1 MESCSSWHG
10 RFHYIFSLRDLSRVF
25 QGICQADPQVVNNA
39 AVLVRPNFSF
49 KHSIFSERRC
59 KVHFD
64 SLPTSAAGCGVMNV
78 RACMKIDSTRM
89 ATRRQRSDVGCH
101 ACRRQFCHLQHAV
114 SATRLSSVRSSYT
127 TSSRLNFRRALGMHL
142 AKPVEWASDNHPTN
156 NRGADVALQDP
167 LVWGDFR
174 DALDILVWELRMEQ
188 KKPSVSRNFRFAF
201 ICLDVIGQ
209 TVETLETGFRCV
221 FSSCFRLCRICFCF
235 IEGEERH
242 TILRS
247 KSLRGDCNSDSM
259 PLTCWHLV
267 SMKQGSG
274 QLGIHAAHL
283 WWSSWAVQWKLGTFS
298 NFLIIIRLPW

>member
-1 MESCSSWHG
+1 M
-10 RFHYIFSLRDLSRVF
+10 IF
-25 QGICQADPQVVNNA
+25 
-39 AVLVRPNFSF
+39 
-49 KHSIFSERRC
+49 KSIW
-59 KVHFD
+59 
-64 SLPTSAAGCGVMNV
+64 M
-78 RACMKIDSTRM
+78 
-89 ATRRQRSDVGCH
+89 
-101 ACRRQFCHLQHAV
+101 
-114 SATRLSSVRSSYT
+114 T
-127 TSSRLNFRRALGMHL
+127 T
-142 AKPVEWASDNHPTN
+142 NH
-156 NRGADVALQDP
+156 RGADVALQDP

-188 KKPSVSRNFRFAF
+188 FNHLFPG
-201 ICLDVIGQ
+201 ILDSPWYALMLLCQ

-247 KSLRGDCNSDSM
+247 KSLRGDCNFWFYAFD
-259 PLTCWHLV
+259 LLALGINAE
-267 SMKQGSG
+267 GSG

>member
-188 KKPSVSRNFRFAF
+188 KKPSVSRDFGFAL

-221 FSSCFRLCRICFCF
+221 
-235 IEGEERH
+235 
-242 TILRS
+242 
-247 KSLRGDCNSDSM
+247 
-259 PLTCWHLV
+259 
-267 SMKQGSG
+267 
-274 QLGIHAAHL
+274 
-283 WWSSWAVQWKLGTFS
+283 
-298 NFLIIIRLPW
+298 